1 MTLELT
7 SDWWQVGGEMAD
19 AEARALIHA
28 SDKDGNQG
36 IDFGEF
42 AKFWSSL
49 HGDSDALIREEFYKI
64 DLDKSG
70 YITKGSFLV
79 FMFGKVLFLFIL
91 FISSIYL

>member
-1 MTLELT
+1 
-7 SDWWQVGGEMAD
+7 MAD

-42 AKFWSSL
+42 AKFWTSL

-70 YITKGSFLV
+70 YITKGSFPV
-79 FMFGKVLFLFIL
+79 FMFGKVLFFLSYLFHP
-91 FISSIYL
+91 FISR

>member
-1 MTLELT
+1 MNYAL
-7 SDWWQVGGEMAD
+7 
-19 AEARALIHA
+19 AEVPVC
-28 SDKDGNQG
+28 GNGG

-49 HGDSDALIREEFYKI
+49 HGASDALIREEFYKI

-79 FMFGKVLFLFIL
+79 FMFGKVLFIEVE
-91 FISSIYL
+91 ISF